1 MFAYTFTIIVGLQ
14 KLWLVKINK
23 KKYKRKIMN
32 YFKPTLL
39 SASIGLVF
47 AATAVDAA
55 QVKLTS
61 NMLNQNN
68 TASVAAVSS
77 FDFGK
82 QQALA
87 NKPSQSGMR
96 SHFDKN
102 LGKATFLWANK
113 DTPAPNLTGIAK
125 EQHVAFTAEHY
136 MTALTGVS
144 NVKGA
149 FETAEM
155 VNLHDINQGA
165 IVAKYRQNINGI
177 EVFNRELNVMLDRE
191 LNLVASSGYFSKNKA
206 NSHDLSLF
214 ANLGTAEQAI
224 TAAIKALTNN
234 SIDVALTEVED
245 AGKYQV
251 FDIENLNGDK
261 IIVGQPRAKKV
272 IFDANDGLKSAYYI
286 EVNVANKDS
295 VDSELFSYVID
306 SKTNKVL
313 FKNTLSENDSEFT
326 YRVFANQNGYPM
338 EGPHGDVIPKLTEG
352 LDTTTIVDMP
362 LVTISQLSKISTQD
376 PWLTED
382 AVTTSGNNVFA
393 YADVVAP
400 QGFTDGD
407 FTAEVTAPQTFDYEF
422 REDQRDNSFANR
434 KSAIVNLF
442 YMNNFLHD
450 FFYDYGFDEAAGN
463 AQLSNYGRGG
473 VEGDPLEVQ
482 AQDYAG
488 LNNANMSTPADGGSP
503 RMQQFLWNSKD
514 AALGVDFGGTVTSDA
529 SIGLLQSTQLAAF
542 GAQQYSDITGSVV
555 RLIDDTDPINDGC
568 ESTINGPD
576 LAGKIAIIDRGACN
590 FTGKVLNAQNAGAV
604 AAIIVNNNDDG
615 TPAPMG
621 GADAAVTIPS
631 IGLNFAEG
639 KAIYDLI
646 DNGTAVTVEMFS
658 NFPLKDSSFDNGI
671 VAHEWGHYISN
682 RLIGNANGLFNFQ
695 GRNMG
700 EGWGD
705 FHSLMFLVL
714 ESDLAIP
721 DNQELGLSYPTGTYV
736 ENFDTGIRR
745 APYSTD
751 MTVNP
756 LTFQYIES
764 DSTPPGLSPTNG
776 GSPHAAGELWAAS
789 LWEVYV
795 SLINT
800 HGFTTAQDKMANYL
814 IAGYKMT
821 PIAPTFTEA
830 RDAIL
835 ANILATDSDDFTL
848 ALEAF
853 AKRGLGLGAVSPDR
867 FSQDNV
873 GVIESFKTELT
884 SYNANSFTLNPS
896 FSGNTLGYCSDDGV
910 LDQGE
915 TGTVSVTISNVGS
928 EQLSGVTA
936 KIEVVSDHDVT
947 LENDGIV
954 TFADVSPFENS
965 TSVPI
970 KITLNTAGTA
980 DTLELKVSFPEAVE
994 GDDIQ
999 EATDL
1004 SLTALVNLDFEK
1016 LPPVSQK
1023 STDDMETIALLDNWK
1038 ENIMR
1043 GGELAADTRSIDNSG
1058 NVGFFSS
1065 LNPSVDLGSQVM
1077 FLNNNSFESDLA
1089 YETDTFE
1096 IGYGGDFEM
1105 SFWHF
1110 YWLEET
1116 WDGGVIEISL
1126 NGGNWVD
1133 VTDVGGTFDFGYT
1146 STLQPGNPSQAL
1158 GSDRGTFTGINGDL
1172 ATFAG
1177 NMEKVNFGTALN
1189 GNTARLRFRIGT
1201 DGAVADFGWFID
1213 QVTIS
1218 NIASPVFSKA
1228 VAGNLAICD
1237 NVLPIVN
1244 VTGTSSISE
1253 STTSS
1258 LTAVAT
1264 DRNGDAL
1271 SYSWAQTSGPA
1282 ATLTDADQSVLS
1294 FTPPSI
1300 NSNTSLTF
1308 TVTVNDGTDS
1318 VSVSQT
1324 VNVTN
1329 EALPTVPVVRP
1340 SSGGGAMG
1348 WLGLLLVPLAFFR
1361 RRQK

>member
-1 MFAYTFTIIVGLQ
+1 MFKF
-14 KLWLVKINK
+14 
-23 KKYKRKIMN
+23 RH
-32 YFKPTLL
+32 TLL
-39 SASIGLVF
+39 SIAIGVSWAPTMSHAASTITSSNVNLF
-47 AATAVDAA
+47 SQSHSANKSKSFDAA
-55 QVKLTS
+55 
-61 NMLNQNN
+61 
-68 TASVAAVSS
+68 
-77 FDFGK
+77 K
-82 QQALA
+82 QQQLAL
-87 NKPSQSGMR
+87 KTTISGMK
-96 SHFDKN
+96 SHYDPQM
-102 LGKATFLWANK
+102 GKATFLWANK
-113 DTPAPNLTGIAK
+113 NTPTPNLTGIAK

-136 MTALTGVS
+136 MSALTGVS

-155 VNLHDINQGA
+155 VNLHDIKKGA

-177 EVFNRELNVMLDRE
+177 EVFNREVNVMLDRE

-214 ANLGTAEQAI
+214 ANLGNAEQAI
-224 TAAIKALTNN
+224 KTAINTLTKN
-234 SIDVALTEVED
+234 SIDVALTEVEA

-251 FDIENLNGDK
+251 FDISNLRGNK

-272 IFDANDGLKSAYYI
+272 IFDANDGLRSAYYVEI
-286 EVNVANKDS
+286 DLANKDS
-295 VDSELFSYVID
+295 TDSELFSYVID

-313 FKNTLSENDSEFT
+313 FKHALSVNDSEFT
-326 YRVFANQNGYPM
+326 YRVFANQDGYPM
-338 EGPHGDVIPKLTEG
+338 EGPHGDVIPKLTVG
-352 LDTTTIVDMP
+352 PDTTTIVNMP
-362 LVTISQLSKISTQD
+362 LVTISQFSKISTQD

-382 AVTTSGNNVFA
+382 AVITSGNNVFA
-393 YADVVAP
+393 FADVIP
-400 QGFTDGD
+400 PEGFTFGD
-407 FTAEVTAPQTFDYEF
+407 FTAEVTATQTFDYEF

-482 AQDYAG
+482 AQDYSG

-503 RMQQFLWNSKD
+503 RMQQFLWVSKD
-514 AALGVDFGGTVTSDA
+514 ATLGVDFGGTVTSNA
-529 SIGLLQSTQLAAF
+529 TIGLLQSTQLAAF
-542 GAQQYSDITGSVV
+542 GAPQYSDIMGDVV
-555 RLIDDTDPINDGC
+555 RLADDLAPINDGC
-568 ESTINGPD
+568 ENTVNGAD
-576 LAGKIAIIDRGACN
+576 LAGRIAIIDRGACN
-590 FTGKVLNAQNAGAV
+590 FTLKVLNAQNAGAI

-631 IGLNFAEG
+631 IGINFAEG

-682 RLIGNANGLFNFQ
+682 RLIGNANGLNNFQ

-705 FHSLMFLVL
+705 FHSLMFLAL

-721 DNQELGLSYPTGTYV
+721 DNQEFGLSYPTGTYV

-764 DSTPPGLSPTNG
+764 GSTPPGLAPTYG
-776 GSPHAAGELWAAS
+776 GTPHAAGEVWAVT

-800 HGFTTAQDKMANYL
+800 HGFTVAQDKMASYL

-821 PIAPTFTEA
+821 PISPTFTEA

-835 ANILATDSDDFTL
+835 ANISATDSDDFTL
-848 ALEAF
+848 ALAAF

-867 FSQDNV
+867 SSQDNV
-873 GVIESFKTELT
+873 GVIESFETQLAT
-884 SYNANSFTLNPS
+884 YNASSFSLNPT

-915 TGTVSVTISNVGS
+915 TGTVSVTINNAGS
-928 EQLSGVTA
+928 ELLSGVTA
-936 KIEVVSDHDVT
+936 KIEVVSEHDVT
-947 LENDGIV
+947 LENDGMV
-954 TFADVSPFENS
+954 TFADVSPFAS
-965 TSVPI
+965 AISVPI
-970 KITLNTAGTA
+970 KITLNNAETA

-1004 SLTALVNLDFEK
+1004 SLTALVNLAFEK

-1023 STDDMETIALLDNWK
+1023 SNDDMESIALLDNWK
-1038 ENIMR
+1038 ENILR
-1043 GGELAADTRSIDNSG
+1043 GGELAIDTRSIDNSG
-1058 NVGFFSS
+1058 NIGFFDA
-1065 LNPSVDLGSQVM
+1065 LNPGVDLGTQAM
-1077 FLNNNSFESDLA
+1077 FLNNNDFESDAA

-1096 IGYGGDFEM
+1096 IGYGGNFEM

-1126 NGGNWVD
+1126 NGAEWVD
-1133 VTDVGGTFDFGYT
+1133 VTSVGGTFDFGYT
-1146 STLQPGNPSQAL
+1146 ATLQPNPAQAL
-1158 GSDRGTFTGINGDL
+1158 GSTRGTFTGINGDL

-1177 NMEKVNFGTALN
+1177 NMEKINFGTALN
-1189 GNTARLRFRIGT
+1189 GNTARLRFRIAS
-1201 DGAVADFGWFID
+1201 DGSVAEFGWVID

-1218 NIASPVFSKA
+1218 NIASPVFSK
-1228 VAGNLAICD
+1228 VVPGNIAICD
-1237 NVLPIVN
+1237 NVLPIVS
-1244 VTGTSSISE
+1244 VTGDTSISE
-1253 STTSS
+1253 SASGS
-1258 LTAVAT
+1258 LVASAT

-1271 SYSWAQTSGPA
+1271 SYSWTQTSGPA
-1282 ATLTDADQSVLS
+1282 AVLVGEDTATLS
-1294 FTPPSI
+1294 FTPPAI
-1300 NSNTSLTF
+1300 NANTSLEF
-1308 TVTVNDGTDS
+1308 LVTVNDGTES
-1318 VSVSQT
+1318 VAVMSAVS
-1324 VNVTN
+1324 VTN
-1329 EALPTVPVVRP
+1329 EAVKTVTVNKPI
-1340 SSGGGAMG
+1340 SNGGGMG
-1348 WLGLLLVPLAFFR
+1348 WISLLLFPIALFR
-1361 RRQK
+1361 VKRRK

>member
-1 MFAYTFTIIVGLQ
+1 
-14 KLWLVKINK
+14 
-23 KKYKRKIMN
+23 MN
-32 YFKPTLL
+32 YFKPTFL
-39 SASIGLVF
+39 SASIGLIF
-47 AATAVDAA
+47 AATAADAV

-61 NMLNQNN
+61 NMLNQHN
-68 TASVAAVSS
+68 TSSVAALSS

-87 NKPSQSGMR
+87 STPSRSGMR

-113 DTPAPNLTGIAK
+113 NIPTPNLTGVAK
-125 EQHVAFTAEHY
+125 EQHVAFTAAHY

-144 NVKGA
+144 NVKGS

-155 VNLHDINQGA
+155 VNLHDIKKGA

-177 EVFNRELNVMLDRE
+177 EVFNREVNVLLDTE

-214 ANLGTAEQAI
+214 ANLGTTEQAI

-234 SIDVALTEVED
+234 SIDVALTEVEN
-245 AGKYQV
+245 AGEYQV

-407 FTAEVTAPQTFDYEF
+407 FTAEVTSQQTFDYEF

-482 AQDYAG
+482 AQDSAG
-488 LNNANMSTPADGGSP
+488 LNNANMTTPADGGSP

-514 AALGVDFGGTVTSDA
+514 AILGVDFGGTVTSDA
-529 SIGLLQSTQLAAF
+529 SIGLLESTQLAGY
-542 GAQQYSDITGSVV
+542 GAQQYSDIVGNVV
-555 RLIDDTDPINDGC
+555 RQADDTAPINDGC
-568 ESTINGPD
+568 DTTVNGPD
-576 LAGKIAIIDRGACN
+576 LSGKIAIIDRGACN
-590 FTGKVLNAQNAGAV
+590 FTFKTLNAQMAGAI

-615 TPAPMG
+615 TPAPVG
-621 GADAAVTIPS
+621 GADDAVTIPT

-639 KAIYDLI
+639 KSIYDLI

-658 NFPLKDSSFDNGI
+658 NFPLKDSSFDNGVI
-671 VAHEWGHYISN
+671 AHEWGHYISN
-682 RLIGNANGLFNFQ
+682 RLIGNANGLNNFQ

-705 FHSLMFLVL
+705 FHSLMFLAL

-721 DNQELGLSYPTGTYV
+721 DNQEFGLPYATGTYV
-736 ENFDTGIRR
+736 ENFDTGLRR
-745 APYSTD
+745 AAYSTD

-764 DSTPPGLSPTNG
+764 DSTPPGLAATNG
-776 GSPHAAGELWAAS
+776 GSPHAAGEVWAAS

-800 HGFTTAQDKMANYL
+800 HGFTVAQDKMANYL
-814 IAGYKMT
+814 VAGYKMT
-821 PIAPTFTEA
+821 PISPTFTEA

-835 ANILATDSDDFTL
+835 ANIIATDSDDFTL
-848 ALEAF
+848 ALAAF

-867 FSQDNV
+867 FSTDNV
-873 GVIESFKTELT
+873 GVIESFETQLAT
-884 SYNANSFTLNPS
+884 YNASSFSLNPT

-915 TGTVSVTISNVGS
+915 TGTVSVTIYNAGS
-928 EQLSGVTA
+928 ELLSGVTA

-954 TFADVSPFENS
+954 TFADVSPFAS
-965 TSVPI
+965 AISVPI
-970 KITLNTAGTA
+970 KITLNNAETA

-994 GDDIQ
+994 DDDIQ
-999 EATDL
+999 EAADL
-1004 SLTALVNLDFEK
+1004 SLTALVNLAFEK

-1038 ENIMR
+1038 ENIMH
-1043 GGELAADTRSIDNSG
+1043 GGELAVGTRSIDNSA
-1058 NVGFFSS
+1058 NIGFFAS
-1065 LNPSVDLGSQVM
+1065 LNPGVDLGTQAMS
-1077 FLNNNSFESDLA
+1077 LNNNDFESDAA

-1126 NGGNWVD
+1126 NGGEWVD
-1133 VTDVGGTFDFGYT
+1133 VTSVGGTFDVGYT
-1146 STLQPGNPSQAL
+1146 ATLQPNDAQAL
-1158 GSDRGTFTGINGDL
+1158 GSTRSTFTGRNGDL
-1172 ATFAG
+1172 ATSAG
-1177 NMEKVNFGTALN
+1177 SMEKVNFGTALN
-1189 GNTARLRFRIGT
+1189 GNTARLRFRIASDST
-1201 DGAVADFGWFID
+1201 VAEFGWVID

-1218 NIASPVFSKA
+1218 NIASPVFSK
-1228 VAGNLAICD
+1228 VLSGNIAICD
-1237 NVLPIVN
+1237 NVLPIVS
-1244 VTGTSSISE
+1244 VTGTSSITE
-1253 STTSS
+1253 SATSS
-1258 LTAVAT
+1258 LTAVAS

-1271 SYSWAQTSGPA
+1271 SYNWQQTSGPA
-1282 ATLTDADQSVLS
+1282 ATLTDADQSVMS

-1324 VNVTN
+1324 VNVIN
-1329 EALPTVPVVRP
+1329 EAIPTVPVLRN
-1340 SSGGGAMG
+1340 SNGGGAMG
-1348 WLGLLLVPLAFFR
+1348 WLGLLLLPLAFLR